1 MPVTVTGP
9 LIKAADLS
17 QYLTA
22 IQRTVAAQVME
33 HARATAAHAVQLL
46 RDPAFADTSFRVL
59 CARAQVEPFTPLGES
74 LPKTFAGYA
83 ETAVMARLT
92 PVTGGWVLTGAAQP
106 GRQAASLY
114 STAKNRLAL
123 GPALEMMA
131 DTGFPAWLTTPRDRQ
146 LSWDEVPIW

>member
-106 GRQAASLY
+106 APVASRPAVIHTSRFAIASPTSASSRLLRPGRSLAP
-114 STAKNRLAL
+114 SNVNA
-123 GPALEMMA
+123 M
-131 DTGFPAWLTTPRDRQ
+131 
-146 LSWDEVPIW
+146 